1 MRGVTLEEVS
11 AATRIS
17 TRFLEALENE
27 QWDRLPGGAFN
38 RGFIRAIA
46 KFLGLDE
53 DSLVAEYAIETKS
66 VTPVNVAPAAS
77 QGMPRD
83 YRPAI
88 AAAVALAVLI
98 VALIL
103 GIHFYRAHMRAKA
116 GEQSMAIPVLPKLPA
131 PTPPYDLLLP
141 ATAAIPAADVPATR
155 PATKRRHSH

>member
-66 VTPVNVAPAAS
+66 VTPVNTAPQSVS

-88 AAAVALAVLI
+88 AAAVALLVLI
-98 VALIL
+98 LAVIV
-103 GIHFYRAHMRAKA
+103 GVHFYRAHARAKA
-116 GEQSMAIPVLPKLPA
+116 QEQSMAMPELPA
-131 PTPPYDLLLP
+131 PAPPYDLIMPAGAAVPAVGDP
-141 ATAAIPAADVPATR
+141 ATHAAR
-155 PATKRRHSH
+155 SRRHSH